1 MEYRP
6 FGLLDMAPGFPAG
19 GVSGRTP
26 VGADN
31 LGRLLYSMTGAGG
44 AQDAAGL
51 LGGPSVRE
59 NLKAGN
65 NFDAGLQMLAAL
77 PVFGMLGTAGKAAK
91 GAVKAA
97 EEAAPAAEKYII
109 AYHGSPN
116 SFDQFDMNYAGTT
129 TDPGQL
135 GRAHYF
141 STDAS
146 VPKSYPHKYEARIN
160 LKNPLKI
167 SLPNFRTDKSD
178 VVRDA
183 LGLERSSPSKSVT
196 DAATEKGFDG
206 VILDYSPTGYEHQEI
221 AVFDDSLI
229 DILKKYGLV
238 GLLGGGAAMGAAG
251 DKQPQQ
257 PGL

>member
-6 FGLLDMAPGFPAG
+6 FGLLDMTPGFPAG
-19 GVSGRTP
+19 GVSGPTP
-26 VGADN
+26 SGADD

-51 LGGPSVRE
+51 LGGPSVMG

-65 NFDAGLQMLAAL
+65 NFTAGMQMLAAL
-77 PVFGMLGTAGKAAK
+77 PVVGMLGTAGKAAK

-97 EEAAPAAEKYII
+97 EEAAPAAEKYIT
-109 AYHGSPN
+109 AYHGSPH
-116 SFDQFDMNYAGTT
+116 SFDRFDMNYAGTT

-141 STDAS
+141 STDVS
-146 VPKSYPHKYEARIN
+146 VPESYPHKYEARIN
-160 LKNPLKI
+160 MKNPLKI

-183 LGLERSSPSKSVT
+183 LGLERSSSSKSVT
-196 DAATEKGFDG
+196 DAATAKGFDG

-229 DILKKYGLV
+229 EILKKYGL
-238 GLLGGGAAMGAAG
+238 LGAIGVPAAMGAAG
-251 DKQPQQ
+251 SNQSQQ